1 MPSGPILSQVPGKC
15 LQDQGN
21 RSADGTAIQIWSCNG
36 SAAQKWTVRSD
47 ASIRI
52 HGKCLGT
59 SNDRTKAGTP
69 LELEPC
75 GNRKSQTWL
84 VVSSYASFAG
94 WLWDPASNT
103 TWCVT
108 DPGASDTN
116 GTQLTLSDCPAS
128 EPGDFWHIP

>member
-1 MPSGPILSQVPGKC
+1 MDVARWSYPSQAPGKC
-15 LQDQGN
+15 LQDQGD
-21 RSADGTAIQIWSCNG
+21 RSADRTAIQIWSCNG
-36 SAAQKWTVRSD
+36 SAAQKWTVSSD

-75 GNRKSQTWL
+75 GTGKARPGSEL
-84 VVSSYASFAG
+84 LLCVLRGLAM
-94 WLWDPASNT
+94 DPASDT
-103 TWCVT
+103 TWCIT

-116 GTQLTLSDCPAS
+116 SIPPTLKMA
-128 EPGDFWHIP
+128 